1 MKNGLTPLWDEKGT
15 ERWFDIFIDRTEE
28 KTFQLLSRAGEVFVK
43 YARDHGGYRDQTG
56 NLRSSI
62 GYVIV
67 CDNEVLTENFESS
80 DKGTD
85 RSTGLGKA
93 RQLAAQVG
101 SSHPTGWALICVAGM
116 TYAAT
121 VEAMGKDVITC
132 AVTATEE
139 DLRKQIQKVFDKA
152 DGYGR

>member
-67 CDNEVLTENFESS
+67 CDNDVLTENFESS

-93 RQLAAQVG
+93 RQLASQVG

>member
-1 MKNGLTPLWDEKGT
+1 MKNGLTPLWNAADT

-28 KTFQLLSRAGEVFVK
+28 KTYLLLARAGEVFVK
-43 YARDHGGYRDQTG
+43 YAREHGEYINQTG

-62 GYVIV
+62 GYMIV
-67 CDNEVLTENFESS
+67 CDNEILTENFEPS

-85 RSTGLGKA
+85 RTTGLGKA
-93 RQLAAQVG
+93 RQLAIQVG
-101 SSHPTGWALICVAGM
+101 SNHPTGWALICVAGM
-116 TYAAT
+116 TYAAS
-121 VEAMGKDVITC
+121 VEAKGKDVITC

-139 DLRKQIQKVFDKA
+139 DLKKQIQKVFDKA